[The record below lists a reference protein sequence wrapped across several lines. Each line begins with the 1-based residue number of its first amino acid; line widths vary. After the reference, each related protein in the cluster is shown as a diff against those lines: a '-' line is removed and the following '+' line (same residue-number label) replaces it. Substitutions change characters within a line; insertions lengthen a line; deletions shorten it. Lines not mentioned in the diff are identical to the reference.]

1 MKKLVFVMIALV
13 VFVAGCSSN
22 DNNKPKNDEPNK
34 NSSAKIV
41 KNFLEHSYTV
51 NDIKQWDDFD
61 KYASKQLKNTVKNQ
75 KQTFDDNGITKETE
89 DITVYKS
96 TDNDKEYMFN
106 IKVKTTDDNAK
117 NIDYNQRYGIVKLKN
132 ENGHIKVNNLKEVGS
147 ETYNGG
153 D

>member
-1 MKKLVFVMIALV
+1 MKKVVIASLILIIAL
-13 VFVAGCSSN
+13 AGCSSKN
-22 DNNKPKNDEPNK
+22 ENKTSEKESEV
-34 NSSAKIV
+34 SSEKMV
-41 KNFLEHSYTV
+41 KTFLEHSYSD
-51 NDIKQWDDFD
+51 NDIKQWNDFEE
-61 KYASKQLKNTVKNQ
+61 YASKQLKKSVENQ
-75 KQTFDDNGITKETE
+75 KQTFDDNGVTKETE
-89 DITVYKS
+89 DITIYKS

-132 ENGHIKVNNLKEVGS
+132 ENGHIKINNLKEVGS